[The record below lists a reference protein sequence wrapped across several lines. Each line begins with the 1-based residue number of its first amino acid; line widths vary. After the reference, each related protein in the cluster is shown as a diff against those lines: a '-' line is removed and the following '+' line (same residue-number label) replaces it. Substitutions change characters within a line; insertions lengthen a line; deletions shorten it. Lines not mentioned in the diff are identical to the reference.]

1 MALVIILVRAGLD
14 LDPTALKRLKFIVM
28 RLSLVPWCVE
38 AGAVAVLSRY
48 LLGISWKFASL
59 LGNVEIECKG
69 DYFFKGIIFAGV
81 IIAAVA
87 PAVIVPSLFRVRAKN
102 YGVAKGI
109 PTLIIAVASIGDST
123 SVAVFGIMKSIMFS
137 DPSVTSVI
145 LQGPVSIL
153 GGSLMSTSTLFT
165 IINDYFM

>member
-1 MALVIILVRAGLD
+1 M
-14 LDPTALKRLKFIVM
+14 
-28 RLSLVPWCVE
+28 
-38 AGAVAVLSRY
+38 
-48 LLGISWKFASL
+48 
-59 LGNVEIECKG
+59 
-69 DYFFKGIIFAGV
+69 
-81 IIAAVA
+81 A

-153 GGSLMSTSTLFT
+153 GGKLMKCIF
-165 IINDYFM
+165 